1 MRESKFFSVENVK
14 VRGPNVISFQMVT
27 GEEERWHIVG
37 VYFPPSDKEGKARRL
52 AMAALNDA
60 PDGAKPIML
69 GDMNFDLDFPRTRQE
84 EVMAMDMAERGMTC
98 VTRGY
103 RPRRTRRMRGRWTWR

>member
-1 MRESKFFSVENVK
+1 
-14 VRGPNVISFQMVT
+14 
-27 GEEERWHIVG
+27 
-37 VYFPPSDKEGKARRL
+37 
-52 AMAALNDA
+52 MAALNDA

-69 GDMNFDLDFPRTRQE
+69 GDMNFDLEFPRNRQE

-103 RPRRTRRMRGRWTWR
+103 RPRRTRRMRGRWTWRQRRALPSGEATSIKSKPDYF